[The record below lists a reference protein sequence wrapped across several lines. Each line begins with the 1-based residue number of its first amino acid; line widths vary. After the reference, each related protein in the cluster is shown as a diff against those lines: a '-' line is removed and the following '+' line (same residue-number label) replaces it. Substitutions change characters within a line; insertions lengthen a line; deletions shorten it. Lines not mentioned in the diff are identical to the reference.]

1 MSFRYWN
8 LMRASMKTPY
18 FTFFID
24 FIFIKNIKNIV
35 WNNDIRLQED
45 DTRLLVPYSVDYS
58 RITTSSFDY
67 LGLVVRAISWHH
79 GIKSIKVWNCYNKI
93 LWTAIFCT
101 LTSFIKWGEKKKCR
115 RFKMSRL
122 QECDTIKVFS
132 KRCHSFCFGDV
143 MRLLFLSPVLRT
155 LEEP

>member
-1 MSFRYWN
+1 MDSNFLYPHQ
-8 LMRASMKTPY
+8 LHKMR
-18 FTFFID
+18 
-24 FIFIKNIKNIV
+24 
-35 WNNDIRLQED
+35 R
-45 DTRLLVPYSVDYS
+45 
-58 RITTSSFDY
+58 
-67 LGLVVRAISWHH
+67 
-79 GIKSIKVWNCYNKI
+79 
-93 LWTAIFCT
+93 
-101 LTSFIKWGEKKKCR
+101 KKKCR